1 MNLHNDREA
10 FHDLSVLAA
19 ENIGI
24 PVMAVKRD
32 YYIVMMLQKLAGSEY
47 ADRSVFKG
55 GTSLSKC
62 YPGSIMRFSEDID
75 LTYIPDDNTSK
86 KQYDKALKG
95 IEKVMSSG
103 AHIQKIPEERNDRN
117 KSSFV
122 WFDDEDKEETKVK
135 LEIGSSIRYEQD
147 EFDEKTSVPVHE
159 QAVVCVQTVDPAR
172 LTMTEERIT

>member
-1 MNLHNDREA
+1 MNLHNDKEA

-24 PVMAVKRD
+24 PVTAVKRD
-32 YYIVMMLQKLAGSEY
+32 YYIVMMLQKLAESQY
-47 ADRSVFKG
+47 AARCVFKG

-75 LTYIPDDNTSK
+75 LTYIPDDSTSK

-103 AHIQKIPEERNDRN
+103 ANIEKILDAIAR
-117 KSSFV
+117 
-122 WFDDEDKEETKVK
+122 TKVRLRANVN
-135 LEIGSSIRYEQD
+135 LELALELLFLTIR
-147 EFDEKTSVPVHE
+147 EK
-159 QAVVCVQTVDPAR
+159 
-172 LTMTEERIT
+172 